1 MTHVNL
7 NVNVISSN
15 VKAFQN
21 ANKDNLYYI
30 KWVKLPF
37 FSPVQDQKDRIYS
50 TVRSKSTSATVN
62 NLKPST
68 AYVFQIRA
76 FTEAGYGTFGPRL
89 EITTKEEATGRA

>member
-37 FSPVQDQKDRIYS
+37 FSC
-50 TVRSKSTSATVN
+50 
-62 NLKPST
+62 
-68 AYVFQIRA
+68 
-76 FTEAGYGTFGPRL
+76 AGSEGPDLLYCEVKVHISYGEQPKAQHSL
-89 EITTKEEATGRA
+89 CVPD